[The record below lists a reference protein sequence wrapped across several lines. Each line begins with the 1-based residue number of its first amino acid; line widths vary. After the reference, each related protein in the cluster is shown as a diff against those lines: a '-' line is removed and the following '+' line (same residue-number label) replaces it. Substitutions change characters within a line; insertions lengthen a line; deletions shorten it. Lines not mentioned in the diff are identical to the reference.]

1 MMKYSA
7 QTIRLPAQYALLAP
21 EEQAA
26 VAGGAGFA
34 DVLNNISKISK
45 VFNYMARFFSPT
57 SAMLNNFITA
67 YNTLQ
72 DLNSYIQKNF

>member
-1 MMKYSA
+1 M
-7 QTIRLPAQYALLAP
+7 
-21 EEQAA
+21 
-26 VAGGAGFA
+26 AGGAGFA
-34 DVLNNISKISK
+34 DMLNNISKISK
-45 VFNYMARFFSPT
+45 VFNYMARFFSST

>member
-45 VFNYMARFFSPT
+45 VFNYMARFSLPPAPCST
-57 SAMLNNFITA
+57 ILSQPITPCR
-67 YNTLQ
+67 
-72 DLNSYIQKNF
+72 I

>member
-1 MMKYSA
+1 M
-7 QTIRLPAQYALLAP
+7 
-21 EEQAA
+21 
-26 VAGGAGFA
+26 AGGAGFA
-34 DVLNNISKISK
+34 DVLNNIRKISK
-45 VFNYMARFFSPT
+45 VFNFMARFFSST